1 MTTTLFPSWMLILYS
16 IIWVL
21 IAALMLVSLW
31 RLFVKMGQPGWKG
44 IVPFYNLWTAIK
56 VLKKPVRWFW
66 ILIGTYLLGLL
77 TSVTASVLL
86 LTALATGQ
94 PWVGLEVVL
103 VSLAGLFFVAA
114 IVGLVYEILLIRAW
128 ARSFGYGVGF
138 TVGLILLPVVFLPIL
153 AFGESVFTEP

>member
-1 MTTTLFPSWMLILYS
+1 MMNQLFPSWMLIVYS

-66 ILIGTYLLGLL
+66 WLTGTYLLCLL
-77 TSVTASVLL
+77 TSATISVLL
-86 LTALATGQ
+86 LTALA
-94 PWVGLEVVL
+94 
-103 VSLAGLFFVAA
+103 AGYSSGTILSVMILTILCIAAA

-138 TVGLILLPVVFLPIL
+138 TWGLILLPVVFLPIL